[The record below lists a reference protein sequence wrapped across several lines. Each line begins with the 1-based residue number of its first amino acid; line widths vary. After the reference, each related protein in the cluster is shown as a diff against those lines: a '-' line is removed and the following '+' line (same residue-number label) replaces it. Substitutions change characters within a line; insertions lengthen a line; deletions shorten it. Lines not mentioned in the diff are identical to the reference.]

1 MPLLTVFR
9 LTPSDIYYSY
19 CYYYYYYYTTT
30 ILVRND
36 AAPTTVTSTTTS
48 SNATSSNR
56 MLSTTTTTTAVPATV
71 VGIHNS
77 QNPHPTG
84 RQHSQNPLPPGSE
97 CVICLSNRK
106 TTIMFPCRHLCC
118 CSECAVLLSTR
129 TISAH
134 IPVLQNTIENEKK
147 CPVCR
152 KPVIVM
158 FQLKAPS

>member
-1 MPLLTVFR
+1 MPLLTVFI
-9 LTPSDIYYSY
+9 LTSSDVYCTY
-19 CYYYYYYYTTT
+19 CYYYHYYYYYTT

-36 AAPTTVTSTTTS
+36 AVPTTVTSTS
-48 SNATSSNR
+48 SSR
-56 MLSTTTTTTAVPATV
+56 MLSTTTTTTTVPAV
-71 VGIHNS
+71 VGRQHS
-77 QNPHPTG
+77 QNPNPAPVVVA

-129 TISAH
+129 SISA
-134 IPVLQNTIENEKK
+134 PTSVLQNTIENEKK

-158 FQLKAPS
+158 FQLKLPS

>member
-1 MPLLTVFR
+1 MSTILTAAA
-9 LTPSDIYYSY
+9 
-19 CYYYYYYYTTT
+19 TTT

-36 AAPTTVTSTTTS
+36 AVPTTVTSTTSS
-48 SNATSSNR
+48 SNATSSSR
-56 MLSTTTTTTAVPATV
+56 ILSTTTTTTTVPAI
-71 VGIHNS
+71 VGRQHS
-77 QNPHPTG
+77 QNPHPAPAVVG

>member
-1 MPLLTVFR
+1 MSTILTAAA
-9 LTPSDIYYSY
+9 
-19 CYYYYYYYTTT
+19 TTT

-36 AAPTTVTSTTTS
+36 AVPTTVTSTTSS
-48 SNATSSNR
+48 SNATSSSR
-56 MLSTTTTTTAVPATV
+56 ILSTTTTTTTVPAI
-71 VGIHNS
+71 VGRQHS
-77 QNPHPTG
+77 QNPHPAPAVVG

-97 CVICLSNRK
+97 CVICLTNRK

-118 CSECAVLLSTR
+118 CSECAVLLSIR

-134 IPVLQNTIENEKK
+134 IPVLQNTVENEKK

-158 FQLKAPS
+158 FQLKVPS

>member
-1 MPLLTVFR
+1 MSTILTAAA
-9 LTPSDIYYSY
+9 
-19 CYYYYYYYTTT
+19 TTT

-36 AAPTTVTSTTTS
+36 AVPTTVTSTTSS
-48 SNATSSNR
+48 SNATSSSR
-56 MLSTTTTTTAVPATV
+56 ILSTTTTTTTVPAIV
-71 VGIHNS
+71 
-77 QNPHPTG
+77 G

-97 CVICLSNRK
+97 CVICLTNRK